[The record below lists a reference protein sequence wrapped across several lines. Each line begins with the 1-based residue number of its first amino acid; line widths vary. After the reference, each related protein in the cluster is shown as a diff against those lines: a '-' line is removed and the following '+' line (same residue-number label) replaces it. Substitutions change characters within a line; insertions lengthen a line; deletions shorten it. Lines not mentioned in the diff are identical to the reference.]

1 MFNIEDFE
9 VVNSSNKHTLD
20 AILYIEKNL
29 NSDLLR
35 KLKKS
40 GILGI
45 DSQKTDLVPLVV
57 DLFKNNQTTKEL
69 FRQSTKSNEILTN
82 LWVSNIRKKA
92 EEKVLLKKDF
102 KKFQALTR
110 NDLKEI
116 AAYSNIQDKY
126 LELENILLDYGI
138 ILIYCKNIEGMK
150 TDAVTF
156 KLNNGTPVIGMSLRF
171 ARYDHF
177 WFTLMHELSHICLHI
192 DLLDSPI
199 IDSLYDSEDN
209 PIENIEEDE
218 IEDQANMLARLSL
231 IPRNIW
237 AKCKARFTVSD
248 KLLVDFST
256 KYNIDVSIVAGFIRY
271 EQQKYFLYKEF
282 QKDILRDKLLGN

>member
-9 VVNSSNKHTLD
+9 VINSSNKHTLD
-20 AILYIEKNL
+20 AILYIEENL
-29 NSDLLR
+29 NSELLR

-57 DLFKNNQTTKEL
+57 DLFKNNQTIKGL

-92 EEKVLLKKDF
+92 EGKALLNKNI
-102 KKFQALTR
+102 KKFQSLTR

-156 KLNNGTPVIGMSLRF
+156 KLNDGTPVIGMSLRF

-209 PIENIEEDE
+209 PIENIEQNE

-231 IPRNIW
+231 LPRNIW
-237 AKCKARFTVSD
+237 SKCKARFTISD
-248 KLLVDFST
+248 KLLMDFST
-256 KYNIDVSIVAGFIRY
+256 EYNLDTSIVAGFIRY
-271 EQQKYFLYKEF
+271 EQQKYFLYKDF
-282 QKDILRDKLLGN
+282 QKNILRDKLLGN

>member
-92 EEKVLLKKDF
+92 EGKVLLKKDF

-237 AKCKARFTVSD
+237 AKCKARFTVND

>member
-150 TDAVTF
+150 TDAVAF
-156 KLNNGTPVIGMSLRF
+156 KLNDGTPVIGMSLRF

-199 IDSLYDSEDN
+199 IDNLYDSEDN

-237 AKCKARFTVSD
+237 AKCKARFTIND
-248 KLLVDFST
+248 KLLMDFST
-256 KYNIDVSIVAGFIRY
+256 EYNIDSSIVAGFIRY